1 MSLRLDYC
9 YFSHG
14 VIYQSMLK
22 KNADSA
28 ESKAIKRLPHCNV
41 WALKRTT
48 KWAVARVSAPSNS
61 WTTAR
66 HAGEII
72 CLPARLLLD

>member
-1 MSLRLDYC
+1 LWLDCYSL
-9 YFSHG
+9 SHG
-14 VIYQSMLK
+14 VIYQSMPK
-22 KNADSA
+22 KMRTN
-28 ESKAIKRLPHCNV
+28 ESETIKRLPHCNV

-48 KWAVARVSAPSNS
+48 KWVVARVSAPSNN

-66 HAGEII
+66 HSEEII

>member
-28 ESKAIKRLPHCNV
+28 EATQQNGFLTVTFGR
-41 WALKRTT
+41 
-48 KWAVARVSAPSNS
+48 
-61 WTTAR
+61 
-66 HAGEII
+66 
-72 CLPARLLLD
+72 